1 MAKPFEHIKIKLKL
15 FYPIFLGMMVAIVAL
30 SMVSIN
36 KVKENIHQTTVDNL
50 KLELKTVKSMFER
63 EQALKLE
70 KVKYDMR
77 VAHNLFYRR
86 DFGFSGDSLLIQ
98 VTNQITHSKH
108 EVYIPTLYLNSAP
121 VYKNY
126 QLVDRISYLSGGTA
140 TLFQKIDSGYVR
152 LSTNV
157 QQSDGSRAINTFI
170 PNNSPVIQTIERGE
184 TYMGRAFVVN
194 EWYITA
200 YEPIIIDGKVQAIL
214 YVGDKEKDIS
224 DLQAALQKL
233 RIGESGYI
241 FVFDKSKELVV
252 APPDE
257 LHLIETPGVLD
268 SIVSLCEGNLIFKSN
283 TSSTERIVA
292 FSYFEEFDLYMA
304 ASIDREEVEAN
315 QVDNIMHNAGYSAL
329 IILILFSIYVF
340 LITTKRVQKFL
351 NALQESGQKLKSA
364 RVALQHSEE
373 NFKTL
378 FNNTSD
384 EIFVTAIDGK
394 FIFVNQQACDTLGY
408 SLDEFDQMRMEDIKS
423 DRYRDGVQKN
433 RELLFE
439 KGEMVFE
446 SEHKTKTDEIIPVEL
461 KSRVIE
467 INNQKA
473 ILSIS
478 RNMAQRKEM
487 ERKLL
492 SVVIQTE
499 ERERERFS
507 KDMHDGLGPLLSTI
521 KLYVNELE
529 GDELQKTEKKQ
540 YIKYLNELI
549 DEAVTSTRT
558 ISNNL
563 MPRVIHEYGLVKALE
578 SFCRKVNKTN
588 KILIDFKAEGIE
600 EDLDQ
605 NIQIILF
612 RVVNELINNTL
623 KHAQAKNIL
632 IQLSKTDKHIHLYF
646 KDDGIGFDVDEVME
660 RRKAGIGLK
669 NILGRISS
677 INGRSSIQSQV
688 GAGVKVDIEI
698 DV

>member
-30 SMVSIN
+30 SIVSIN
-36 KVKENIHQTTVDNL
+36 KVKENIHQTTVENL
-50 KLELKTVKSMFER
+50 QLELKTVKSMFER
-63 EQALKLE
+63 ERALKLE

-86 DFGFSGDSLLIQ
+86 DFGFSGDSLSIQ
-98 VTNQITHSKH
+98 VTNQIAHSIH
-108 EVYIPTLYLNSAP
+108 VVTIPTLYLDGEP

-126 QLVDRISYLSGGTA
+126 KLVDRISYLSGGTA

-170 PNNSPVIQTIERGE
+170 PNNSPVIQTIEQGE

-224 DLQAALQKL
+224 DLRAALQKL

-252 APPDE
+252 APPYE
-257 LHLIETPGVLD
+257 LKLLETSGVLD
-268 SIVSLCEGNLIFKSN
+268 SIVSLREGNLIFKSD

-292 FSYFEEFDLYMA
+292 FSYFEEFDFYMV

-315 QVDNIMHNAGYSAL
+315 QVGNIIHNAGYSAL
-329 IILILFSIYVF
+329 IILVLFSLYVF
-340 LITTKRVQKFL
+340 FITTQRVHKFL

-364 RVALQHSEE
+364 RVALQQSEE

-394 FIFVNQQACDTLGY
+394 FIFVNQQACDTLGF
-408 SLDEFDQMRMEDIKS
+408 SLDEFNQMRMEDIKS
-423 DRYRDGVQKN
+423 DRYRHGVQTK
-433 RELLFE
+433 RELLLE

-446 SEHKTKTDEIIPVEL
+446 SEHKTKTGEIIPVEL

-529 GDELQKTEKKQ
+529 GDELQKTEKQQ
-540 YIKYLNELI
+540 YIMYLNELI

-588 KILIDFKAEGIE
+588 KIIIGFKAESIE
-600 EDLDQ
+600 DDLDQ
-605 NIQIILF
+605 NIQLILF

-623 KHAQAKNIL
+623 KHAMAKNIR
-632 IQLSKTDKHIHLYF
+632 IQLSKTGKRILLNF
-646 KDDGIGFDVDEVME
+646 TDDGIGFDVEEVME

-677 INGRSSIQSQV
+677 INGRSSIHSQP
-688 GAGVKVDIEI
+688 GEGVKVDIEI